1 MVHGITT
8 HGTITTNQTNGNT
21 IMQILTMMVP
31 WQIGT
36 LVRAGMNQ
44 TPTILGNHTTRGGIN
59 NPTTGKPQTAG
70 IEGIELRPTHMYKH
84 FQSGD
89 TGTDQD
95 PSSLLPPISMLWQP
109 F

>member
-1 MVHGITT
+1 MVHGLTA

-21 IMQILTMMVP
+21 ITQILMMMVP

-44 TPTILGNHTTRGGIN
+44 TPTILGSHKTRGGIN
-59 NPTTGKPQTAG
+59 STTTGKPQTNG
-70 IEGIELRPTHMYKH
+70 IEGNELRPTQMYKH

-89 TGTDQD
+89 TGADRDQ
-95 PSSLLPPISMLWQP
+95 SSLSPPVSMPRRP